1 MAKDSPPEKITVL
14 HLMHTYLPEVN
25 GVALNTYAILKE
37 LSKTDDIESIVFA
50 PFSKRSGDIPH
61 YAIPHKV
68 IRYFAPPFKR
78 FSVAFVVLT
87 QLLRTYLGEKFDV
100 LQCHGPDQ
108 IYIGGLFKRIVPSV
122 MTVGMFRNDRMFRG
136 SSTKIRR
143 LRSGLKRM
151 DRIVSISPVITG
163 LLTAYDTGLGDR
175 IVDLPLGIDLDHYRN
190 VPAGPMAGYPYILYL
205 GRLTGSKRVDVL
217 LKAFS
222 RVKEAM
228 PELYLHILGDGPQR
242 EELTALSGQLGIA
255 KNVRF
260 FGVITGDEKIAMMKG
275 AELVGFPSGSG
286 EGFPGV
292 LLEAL
297 ACNKIVVANDYAT
310 AKVVIRDGETGFMY
324 ERDNAGDMA
333 RLIMHVLQNR
343 EMIEKKM
350 LPAIIEEVERYDIK
364 KIAEQY
370 RILYKD
376 LVWPRQVTGQ

>member
-1 MAKDSPPEKITVL
+1 
-14 HLMHTYLPEVN
+14 MHTYLPEIN

-50 PFSKRSGDIPH
+50 PSSKRSGDILH
-61 YAIPHKV
+61 YAVPHKV

-87 QLLRTYLGEKFDV
+87 QLLRAYLGGKFDI

-122 MTVGMFRNDRMFRG
+122 MTVGMFRNDRMFKGR
-136 SSTKIRR
+136 STKIRR

-163 LLTAYDTGLGDR
+163 LLTAYDAGLGDR
-175 IVDLPLGIDLDHYRN
+175 IVELPLGIDLDHYRN
-190 VPAGPMAGYPYILYL
+190 VPAGPAGGYPYILYL

-222 RVKEAM
+222 RVREDM
-228 PELYLHILGDGPQR
+228 PKLYLHILGDGPQR

-350 LPAIIEEVERYDIK
+350 LPAIKEEVERYDIK
-364 KIAEQY
+364 KIAAQY